1 NKAVE
6 ELTNSGSAATA
17 AISASIPNFDKA
29 AQTINNQAD
38 ATPNIIKTLA
48 DESEKK
54 REANKDKS
62 EGESENRNKTLT
74 SIGKLIDDIVVTTKE
89 TLAVSLPKTT
99 AIDRVISAPSNGQ
112 ILNGESSKKN
122 SSVFGEMLG
131 KRDLSSEASANILDD
146 GSQNSG
152 ENSQAQSHGFK
163 NAAKIYRPP
172 TQDRF

>member
-1 NKAVE
+1 M
-6 ELTNSGSAATA
+6 
-17 AISASIPNFDKA
+17 
-29 AQTINNQAD
+29 
-38 ATPNIIKTLA
+38 A

-89 TLAVSLPKTT
+89 TLAVSLPKPT
-99 AIDRVISAPSNGQ
+99 AIDRVISASSNGQ
-112 ILNGESSKKN
+112 ILNGESSKKKN
-122 SSVFGEMLG
+122 SGVFGEMLG
-131 KRDLSSEASANILDD
+131 KRDLSSEASANNVND